1 MVIQE
6 NSATSQGL
14 IAIECPFCSA
24 GIGRI
29 YEATV
34 QKIKCQEC
42 NNSFHFPE
50 LTDTEK
56 MVVALA
62 SINESL
68 RGVSKTIWTV
78 FFWIPVFVGFCWGF
92 MVAIY
97 FP

>member
-1 MVIQE
+1 MVLQE

-14 IAIECPFCSA
+14 IAIACPFCSA
-24 GIGRI
+24 EIGRI

-68 RGVSKTIWTV
+68 RGVSKTIWAV
-78 FFWIPVFVGFCWGF
+78 FFSIPVFVGFCWGF
-92 MVAIY
+92 FVAFY
-97 FP
+97 SA